1 LLDKEENVSQRG
13 YVMQI
18 ASLKVL
24 VVIFVAGILTLP
36 FAKIGRAQE
45 SPTQQPNVSEPQ
57 LRSFA
62 KVYVAVEK
70 IRQEYEPRLKEAKN
84 PEEGQEIKSEAA
96 SKIQGALTQEGL
108 TEEAYSQIF
117 EIARADAGLRQR
129 LINFINE
136 ERAKS

>member
-1 LLDKEENVSQRG
+1 
-13 YVMQI
+13 MQI
-18 ASLKVL
+18 ANLKAI
-24 VVIFVAGILTLP
+24 VVIFVAGILALP
-36 FAKIGRAQE
+36 FAKIVRAQE
-45 SPTQQPNVSEPQ
+45 APTQQLNVSEPQ

-62 KVYVAVEK
+62 RVYVAVEK

-117 EIARADAGLRQR
+117 EVARADAGLRQR

>member
-1 LLDKEENVSQRG
+1 MLDKEGSPFQRG
-13 YVMQI
+13 YLMQI
-18 ASLKVL
+18 ANLKAI
-24 VVIFVAGILTLP
+24 VVIFVAGVLALP
-36 FAKIGRAQE
+36 FAKIVRAQE
-45 SPTQQPNVSEPQ
+45 PPAQQLNVSEPQ

-62 KVYVAVEK
+62 RVYVAVEK

-117 EIARADAGLRQR
+117 EVARADAGLRQK
-129 LINFINE
+129 LIDFINE

>member
-1 LLDKEENVSQRG
+1 
-13 YVMQI
+13 MQI
-18 ASLKVL
+18 ANLKAI
-24 VVIFVAGILTLP
+24 VVIFVAGILALP
-36 FAKIGRAQE
+36 LAKIVRAQE
-45 SPTQQPNVSEPQ
+45 PPAQQLNVSEPQ

-62 KVYVAVEK
+62 RVYVAVEK

-117 EIARADAGLRQR
+117 EVARADAGLRQK
-129 LINFINE
+129 LIDFINE